1 MKLNKVLALALS
13 GVMAV
18 SMLAGCSGNSG
29 NGGQNGEG
37 EGETTVT
44 GFAATVASK
53 LDDNKDNVTVT
64 SNDVIDAALKAAM
77 VKPDDNF
84 ITSNRAVS
92 VLTDVGTTG
101 PVYVSLKDAL
111 TDITFSTRASF
122 DHASSDNA
130 KEDANV
136 AVVYYIG
143 GDINSDRVAQL
154 VAEKID
160 DIDLPERSN
169 VNNNDGTYYTY
180 DYTVDVS
187 CATATTKDGTAS
199 LNYIVVVLNQDVT
212 KASI

>member
-18 SMLAGCSGNSG
+18 SMLAGCSNNSG

-64 SNDVIDAALKAAM
+64 SDDVIDAALKAAM

-84 ITSNRAVS
+84 ITDKRAS
-92 VLTDVGTTG
+92 SSLTALDQNA
-101 PVYVSLKDAL
+101 PVYVSLEDAL
-111 TDITFSTRASF
+111 TDITFSTIASF
-122 DHASSDNA
+122 GHASSDSA

-143 GDINSDRVAQL
+143 GDINSHRVAQL
-154 VAEKID
+154 VADKID
-160 DIDLPERSN
+160 GITLPERSD
-169 VNNNDGTYYTY
+169 VDNDGTYYTY

>member
-18 SMLAGCSGNSG
+18 SMLAGCSNNSG

-77 VKPDDNF
+77 VKPDDDF
-84 ITSNRAVS
+84 ITGNRAEANLAVVGVS
-92 VLTDVGTTG
+92 G
-101 PVYVSLKDAL
+101 PVYVSLEDAL
-111 TDITFSTRASF
+111 TDITFSKFGIF
-122 DHASSDNA
+122 DNANSDNA
-130 KEDANV
+130 DEDANA

-143 GDINSDRVAQL
+143 GDINTDRVAQL
-154 VAEKID
+154 VADKID
-160 DIDLPERSN
+160 GITLPERSD
-169 VNNNDGTYYTY
+169 VDNDGTYYTY

>member
-29 NGGQNGEG
+29 NGGQEGEG
-37 EGETTVT
+37 EGETNVT

-53 LDDNKDNVTVT
+53 LDENKDNVTVT
-64 SNDVIDAALKAAM
+64 SSDAIDAALKAAM

-84 ITSNRAVS
+84 ITSNRTEAT
-92 VLTDVGTTG
+92 LKAVGTTG
-101 PVYVSLKDAL
+101 PVYISLKDTL
-111 TDITFSTRASF
+111 SDITWSSKASF
-122 DHASSDNA
+122 ENASYDTA

-154 VAEKID
+154 VADKID
-160 DIDLPERSN
+160 GITLPERSD
-169 VNNNDGTYYTY
+169 VDNDGTYYTY

>member
-92 VLTDVGTTG
+92 VLTDVSTTG

-111 TDITFSTRASF
+111 TDITFSTIASF
-122 DHASSDNA
+122 GNASSDSA

-154 VAEKID
+154 VADEID
-160 DIDLPERSN
+160 GITLPERSD
-169 VNNNDGTYYTY
+169 VDNDGTYYTY

>member
-18 SMLAGCSGNSG
+18 SMLAGCSNNSG

-92 VLTDVGTTG
+92 ALTDVGTTG

-111 TDITFSTRASF
+111 TDITFSKFGIF
-122 DHASSDNA
+122 DNANSDNA
-130 KEDANV
+130 DEDANA

-143 GDINSDRVAQL
+143 GDINTDRVAQL
-154 VAEKID
+154 VADKID
-160 DIDLPERSN
+160 GITLPERSD
-169 VNNNDGTYYTY
+169 VDNDGTYYTY

>member
-18 SMLAGCSGNSG
+18 SMLAGCSNNSG

-199 LNYIVVVLNQDVT
+199 LHYIVVVLNQDVT
-212 KASI
+212 MASI

>member
-18 SMLAGCSGNSG
+18 SMLAGCSNNSG

-77 VKPDDNF
+77 VKPDDDF
-84 ITSNRAVS
+84 ITGNRAEANLAVVGVS
-92 VLTDVGTTG
+92 G
-101 PVYVSLKDAL
+101 PVYVSLEDAL
-111 TDITFSTRASF
+111 TDITFSKFGIF
-122 DHASSDNA
+122 DNANSDNA
-130 KEDANV
+130 DEDANA

-143 GDINSDRVAQL
+143 GDINTDRVAQL
-154 VAEKID
+154 VADKID
-160 DIDLPERSN
+160 GITLPERSD
-169 VNNNDGTYYTY
+169 VDNDGTYYTY
-180 DYTVDVS
+180 DYAVDVS

>member
-84 ITSNRAVS
+84 ITDKRAEANLAVVGVS
-92 VLTDVGTTG
+92 G
-101 PVYVSLKDAL
+101 PVYVSLEDAL
-111 TDITFSTRASF
+111 TDITFSKFGIF
-122 DHASSDNA
+122 DNANSDNA
-130 KEDANV
+130 DEDANA

-143 GDINSDRVAQL
+143 GDINTDRVAQL
-154 VAEKID
+154 VADKID
-160 DIDLPERSN
+160 GITLPERSD
-169 VNNNDGTYYTY
+169 VDNDGTYYTY

>member
-18 SMLAGCSGNSG
+18 SMLAGCSNNSG
-29 NGGQNGEG
+29 NGGQDGEG

-92 VLTDVGTTG
+92 ALTDVGTTG

-111 TDITFSTRASF
+111 TDITFSKFGIF
-122 DHASSDNA
+122 DNANSDNA
-130 KEDANV
+130 DEDANA

-143 GDINSDRVAQL
+143 GDINTDRVAQL
-154 VAEKID
+154 VADKID
-160 DIDLPERSN
+160 GITLPERSD
-169 VNNNDGTYYTY
+169 VDNDGTYYTY

>member
-64 SNDVIDAALKAAM
+64 SNDVIDTALKAAM
-77 VKPDDNF
+77 VKPDDDF
-84 ITSNRAVS
+84 ITGNRAEANLAVVGVS
-92 VLTDVGTTG
+92 G
-101 PVYVSLKDAL
+101 PVYVSLEDAL
-111 TDITFSTRASF
+111 TDITFSKFGIF
-122 DHASSDNA
+122 DNANSDNA
-130 KEDANV
+130 DEDANA

-143 GDINSDRVAQL
+143 GDINTDRVAQL
-154 VAEKID
+154 VADKID
-160 DIDLPERSN
+160 GITLPERSD
-169 VNNNDGTYYTY
+169 VDNDGTYYTY